1 VFFVGD
7 RFRQGPWN
15 LGRFSVP
22 VGIVGLGFV
31 TMMVPILCL
40 PSVVGRNLDAASMN
54 WTVVVYGG
62 PMLGV
67 LVWWVVDARKW
78 FKGPKVNVEHLMGRE
93 MSLEGVDGGKI
104 VGVGGKGGVGGQ
116 GRDSKTGCS

>member
-1 VFFVGD
+1 
-7 RFRQGPWN
+7 
-15 LGRFSVP
+15 
-22 VGIVGLGFV
+22 
-31 TMMVPILCL
+31 MVPILCL

-116 GRDSKTGCS
+116 GRDSKTGGS